1 MEKLF
6 SIEQLNALYPAE
18 IHFENVIK
26 NHNLRSA
33 PRWLTEQIAK
43 IYTETTGKKLPSN
56 YSCNTCVYNIYA
68 KIGELYF
75 KSKLYWEQKISE
87 SKLSED
93 VKHDLCADT
102 TPQQDIQQVTQSE
115 TCTASQQGTERKEQ
129 NNESKQAKRVKNKR
143 S

>member
-43 IYTETTGKKLPSN
+43 IYTETTGNRLPSN

-75 KSKLYWEQKISE
+75 KSKLYWETKILEQTNVS
-87 SKLSED
+87 
-93 VKHDLCADT
+93 
-102 TPQQDIQQVTQSE
+102 QVTQSE
-115 TCTASQQGTERKEQ
+115 TCTASKQGTERKEQ
-129 NNESKQAKRVKNKR
+129 NHEGKQTKRVKNKR

>member
-6 SIEQLNALYPAE
+6 SIEQLEQLYPAE
-18 IHFENVIK
+18 IHFNNVIK

-33 PRWLTEQIAK
+33 PRWLTEQIAR
-43 IYTETTGKKLPSN
+43 IYTETTGQKLPSN

-75 KSKLYWEQKISE
+75 RSKLYWETQVNKNCDDKTSHKQE
-87 SKLSED
+87 LSDE
-93 VKHDLCADT
+93 LQQ
-102 TPQQDIQQVTQSE
+102 TPWPE
-115 TCTASQQGTERKEQ
+115 TCPASSQGTERKEQ
-129 NNESKQAKRVKNKR
+129 NHESKQAKRTKNKR